1 MTDEFLKVKFLN
13 TLLNSMSLNKY
24 NDFGFCKNLKCIAT
38 IFYFHTLQP
47 KSTPKGSGQFI
58 YESLI
63 HYVGI

>member
-1 MTDEFLKVKFLN
+1 
-13 TLLNSMSLNKY
+13 MSLNKY

-38 IFYFHTLQP
+38 IFYFHTLQQ

-58 YESLI
+58 SESLI